1 MPQVSFAVAAEQFDT
16 AHSETVIRSLYDT
29 GLFKLGVKARP
40 TTAGFEFTAGIK
52 QRVIAADTMIVTF
65 LPTLLI
71 LPAERRFGACLPG
84 DTILFGAKPGRPFLI
99 CLANFCHAGILTK

>member
-1 MPQVSFAVAAEQFDT
+1 MRLVRLEYARFGTLNIETPLEFA
-16 AHSETVIRSLYDT
+16 
-29 GLFKLGVKARP
+29 
-40 TTAGFEFTAGIK
+40 AGIK
-52 QRVIAADTMIVTF
+52 QRVIATDTMIVTF

-84 DTILFGAKPGRPFLI
+84 DTILFRAKAVSPFLI